1 MLRLLIL
8 AIVVL
13 QCTSV
18 YAQPLREVRGVW
30 LTTNGGMDWP
40 AGRYDESSQ
49 KKLLVE
55 MLDRLAEANF
65 NMVLFQVQANGDV
78 AWNSS
83 LQPAMESL
91 TGNGSRS
98 LSYDVCRFVID
109 ECHKRSMECHA
120 WVVPFRIG
128 S

>member
-1 MLRLLIL
+1 
-8 AIVVL
+8 
-13 QCTSV
+13 
-18 YAQPLREVRGVW
+18 
-30 LTTNGGMDWP
+30 
-40 AGRYDESSQ
+40 
-49 KKLLVE
+49 

-83 LQPAMESL
+83 LQPGHGVAD
-91 TGNGSRS
+91 GNGSRN

-128 S
+128 SSRNAARYASNKVKHPLKSHRDLCVLYSGGYYLDPGCLKHESIS